1 MIHLLGRGP
10 SASSISPALSL
21 EHIDEGICVKRAC
34 DRLAQVAH
42 FHPRAITLAEE
53 WIQSIRSKPPG
64 LGSIEGLTRAYP
76 LRTPQGLA
84 LMRLAESAL
93 RTPDSATRGILL
105 ADLLGA
111 VDWRVSSD
119 PQGPAK
125 WLAPLLEKAG
135 QIESHLAQGNS
146 SLLDQLADPIVQK
159 SVLLGIET
167 LGGHFLYGQQIT
179 DAIKHASKANQLC
192 SFDMLGEG
200 ARTESDAL
208 ACFQN
213 YKAAAIALQG
223 HTGSVETGLA
233 NPRHHGLSIKL
244 SAICPRFEDS
254 QREIVLHTLVD
265 RVTELAQLCLPQNIA
280 LTLDAEEND
289 RLILTLEVL
298 EEVALRIGHSRGLG
312 LAVQA
317 YNKRSL
323 AVIDHLVEWAKEVY
337 PGLQIRLVKGAY
349 WDTEIA
355 NAQREGYET
364 YPVFTS
370 KIATDLNYLACAKT
384 LLNARPW
391 IYPMFATHNPSTA
404 STVLTYAQHL
414 STRGLDDFEFQR
426 LHGMGESLWQS
437 LADDEH
443 GCQVTRRV
451 YAPVGPFHSALAYLV
466 RRLLENGANSSF
478 VHAVHDTAVSVSDLT
493 ADPLV
498 HFKHQWNAPDQGLPP
513 PTQLFPD
520 RENSLGINLHNR
532 EAQLWFEAQVKAHNF
547 NQASKPND
555 SAPWAGEALHTAW
568 RTCQLAGLEWA
579 SLCAQERAKRLT
591 KWALELQHHKG
602 EILGLLVNEAG
613 KTWKDAINEW
623 REAQDF
629 LLHYASEGVRLLSMP
644 RTLPGPA
651 GELNQLYY
659 KPLGVCLCISPWNFP
674 LAILVGQVS
683 ACLMGGNGVFAKAA
697 PQTQKLADLAFR
709 LARNAGIPQA
719 LLVNLG
725 ASTESVKNA
734 IAQLPFNGV
743 FFTGSVQ
750 TAKAIQTQLANKP
763 GPMTPLVAETG
774 GVNCMIV
781 DSTALTE
788 QACDAILQSAFGS
801 AGQRCSALRVVYV
814 QKDISHRLKPM
825 VYGAMQLLQAHKSPK
840 LSTDIGP
847 IIDQNAFQN
856 LQAGLAK
863 IQVQG
868 KLLGSSHTAD
878 ESNLIFPPCIL
889 EMPFPGDLS
898 TEWFGPIL
906 QWVEFKA
913 DQFNEVCKTIAESG
927 WGLTLGLQSR
937 LPSRAE
943 TILGLPVGNVYINRS
958 MTGAVVGSQPFGGR
972 GLSGTGPKAGGY
984 LTLQKTMCEQVVSNN
999 LASIGGV
1006 PGLYS
1011 VDQIK
1016 TTEPTSLP
1024 THSGPSKYFS

>member
-1 MIHLLGRGP
+1 
-10 SASSISPALSL
+10 
-21 EHIDEGICVKRAC
+21 
-34 DRLAQVAH
+34 
-42 FHPRAITLAEE
+42 
-53 WIQSIRSKPPG
+53 
-64 LGSIEGLTRAYP
+64 
-76 LRTPQGLA
+76 
-84 LMRLAESAL
+84 MRLAESAL
-93 RTPDSATRGILL
+93 RTPDAATRGILL
-105 ADLLGA
+105 ADLLGS
-111 VDWRVSSD
+111 VDWRVNSD

-135 QIESHLAQGNS
+135 QIESHLVRGKS

-167 LGGHFLYGQQIT
+167 LGGHFLYGQHIT
-179 DAIKHASKANQLC
+179 EAIKQASKAGELC

-200 ARTESDAL
+200 ARTEADAH

-223 HTGSVETGLA
+223 HTGSVETA
-233 NPRHHGLSIKL
+233 QTNPRRHGLSIKL
-244 SAICPRFEDS
+244 SALCPRFEDS
-254 QREIVLHTLVD
+254 QRENILPTLVD

-298 EEVALRIGHSRGLG
+298 EEVALRMGHNRGLG

-317 YNKRSL
+317 YNRRSL
-323 AVIDHLVEWAKEVY
+323 AVIDHLIEWAKAVY

-355 NAQREGYET
+355 HAQREGFET

-384 LLNARPW
+384 MLNARPW
-391 IYPMFATHNPSTA
+391 IYPMFASHNPATV
-404 STVLTYAQHL
+404 STVLYYARHL
-414 STRGLDDFEFQR
+414 SSRSLDDFEFQR
-426 LHGMGESLWQS
+426 LHGMGEALWQS
-437 LADDEH
+437 LASDEH
-443 GCQVTRRV
+443 GSQVARRV

-478 VHAVHDTAVSVSDLT
+478 VHAVHDPSVSIAELT
-493 ADPLV
+493 ADPLL
-498 HFKHQWNAPDQGLPP
+498 HFKHQWKAPDQTLLPP
-513 PTQLFPD
+513 SQLFPE
-520 RENSLGINLHNR
+520 RENSMGINLHNR
-532 EAQLWFEAQVKAHNF
+532 EAQLWFEAQVAARMEKDE
-547 NQASKPND
+547 PPPV
-555 SAPWAGEALHTAW
+555 SAQTWTHTELNTAW
-568 RTCQLAGLEWA
+568 MACQQA
-579 SLCAQERAKRLT
+579 AQ
-591 KWALELQHHKG
+591 KWALQSATERAHVLKKWAQEIQHHKG
-602 EILGLLVNEAG
+602 EVLGLLVTEAG
-613 KTWKDAINEW
+613 KTWKDAVNEW

-629 LLHYASEGVRLLSMP
+629 LLHYAFEGEKLLSEP
-644 RTLPGPA
+644 QTLPGPA
-651 GELNQLYY
+651 GELNQLFY
-659 KPLGVCLCISPWNFP
+659 KPLGMCMCISPWNFP
-674 LAILVGQVS
+674 LAILIGQIS

-697 PQTQKLADLAFR
+697 PQTQQLAQLALKLAH
-709 LARNAGIPQA
+709 NAGLPA
-719 LLVNLG
+719 DLLINLG
-725 ASTESVKNA
+725 AHTESAQNA
-734 IAQLPFNGV
+734 LTQLPFNGV

-750 TAKAIQTQLANKP
+750 TAKQIQLQLMNKP

-788 QACDAILQSAFGS
+788 QACDAIIQSAFGS

-814 QKDISHRLKPM
+814 QKDISHRLKSM
-825 VYGAMQLLQAHKSPK
+825 VYGAMQLLRVHKMPK
-840 LSTDIGP
+840 LSTDVGP
-847 IIDQNAFQN
+847 IIDSTAFQHLQKGLAT
-856 LQAGLAK
+856 LQA
-863 IQVQG
+863 QG
-868 KLLGSSHTAD
+868 NLVGSDHTPD
-878 ESNLIFPPCIL
+878 ETNLIFPPCMV

-913 DQFNEVCKTIAESG
+913 DQFDEVCKAIAESG

-937 LPSRAE
+937 LPSRADA
-943 TILGLPVGNVYINRS
+943 LSKLPVGNVYINRT

-999 LASIGGV
+999 LASVGGV

-1011 VDQIK
+1011 NTASTAQAEMAK
-1016 TTEPTSLP
+1016 SNKN
-1024 THSGPSKYFS
+1024 H

>member
-42 FHPRAITLAEE
+42 FHPKAIALADA
-53 WIQSIRSKPPG
+53 WIQSIRENPPS
-64 LGSIEGLTRAYP
+64 LGSVEGLTRAYP
-76 LRTPQGLA
+76 LHTPQGLA

-93 RTPDSATRGILL
+93 RTPDAATRGILL
-105 ADLLGA
+105 ADLLGS
-111 VDWRVSSD
+111 VDWRVNSD

-135 QIESHLAQGNS
+135 QIESHLVQGKS
-146 SLLDQLADPIVQK
+146 SLLEQLADPIVQK
-159 SVLLGIET
+159 SVLMGIET
-167 LGGHFLYGQQIT
+167 LGGHFLYGQHIS
-179 DAIKHASKANQLC
+179 DAIKQASKTSELC

-200 ARTESDAL
+200 ARTEADAL
-208 ACFQN
+208 VCFQN

-223 HTGSVETGLA
+223 RTGSVETA
-233 NPRHHGLSIKL
+233 QSHPRHHGLSIKL
-244 SAICPRFEDS
+244 SALCPRFEDS
-254 QREIVLHTLVD
+254 QRANRLPTLVD

-298 EEVALRIGHSRGLG
+298 EEVALRMGHCRGLG

-323 AVIDHLVEWAKEVY
+323 AVIDHLIEWAKSVY

-355 NAQREGYET
+355 HAQREGYET

-370 KIATDLNYLACAKT
+370 KLATDLNYLACAKT
-384 LLNARPW
+384 MLNARPW
-391 IYPMFATHNPSTA
+391 IYPMFATHNPATA
-404 STVLTYAQHL
+404 ATVLNYARHL

-437 LADDEH
+437 LAKDEH
-443 GCQVTRRV
+443 GMQVARRV

-478 VHAVHDTAVSVSDLT
+478 VHAVHDNSISVAELT

-498 HFKHQWNAPDQGLPP
+498 HFKHQWNAPDQALLP
-513 PTQLFPD
+513 PTQLFPG
-520 RENSLGINLHNR
+520 RENSMGINLHNR
-532 EAQLWFEAQVKAHNF
+532 EAQLWFEAQVAAQQSTNE
-547 NQASKPND
+547 ARPED
-555 SAPWAGEALHTAW
+555 SEPWSPETLSTAW
-568 RTCQLAGLEWA
+568 QTCQRAAQKWA
-579 SLCAQERAKRLT
+579 SQSAAERAQVLN
-591 KWALELQHHKG
+591 KWAEELRHHKG
-602 EILGLLVNEAG
+602 EILGLLVHEAG

-629 LLHYASEGVRLLSMP
+629 LLHYASEGEKLLSEP
-644 RTLPGPA
+644 RVLPGPA
-651 GELNQLYY
+651 GELNQLSY

-674 LAILVGQVS
+674 LAILIGQIS

-697 PQTQKLADLAFR
+697 PQTQR
-709 LARNAGIPQA
+709 LAQLALNLAQNAGLPSD

-725 ASTESVKNA
+725 ACTESAQNA
-734 IAQLPFNGV
+734 LVQLPFNGV
-743 FFTGSVQ
+743 FFTGSVE
-750 TAKAIQTQLANKP
+750 TAKHIQAQLVNKP
-763 GPMTPLVAETG
+763 GPMTTLVAETG

-781 DSTALTE
+781 DSTALIE
-788 QACDAILQSAFGS
+788 QACDAIIQSAFGS

-814 QKDISHRLKPM
+814 QKDINHRLQQM
-825 VYGAMQLLQAHKSPK
+825 VYGAMQLLQVHQPTK
-840 LSTDIGP
+840 LSTDVGP
-847 IIDQNAFQN
+847 IIDKVAFER
-856 LQAGLAK
+856 LQKGLA
-863 IQVQG
+863 ILQTQG
-868 KLLGSSHTAD
+868 RLLGSEHTVD
-878 ESNLIFPPCIL
+878 ESNLIFPPCIV

-913 DQFNEVCKTIAESG
+913 DQFNEVCKAVAESG

-937 LPSRAE
+937 LPSRVDSVSK
-943 TILGLPVGNVYINRS
+943 IPVGNVYINRT

-984 LTLQKTMCEQVVSNN
+984 LTLQKTMCEQVISNN
-999 LASIGGV
+999 LASVGGV

-1011 VDQIK
+1011 TSTRVSQAARADSDQNN
-1016 TTEPTSLP
+1016 
-1024 THSGPSKYFS
+1024 

>member
-21 EHIDEGICVKRAC
+21 EHVDEGICVKRAC

-42 FHPRAITLAEE
+42 FHPKALALADE
-53 WIQSIRSKPPG
+53 WIHAIRKNPPG
-64 LGSIEGLTRAYP
+64 IGSIEGLTRAYP
-76 LRTPQGLA
+76 LNTPQGLA

-93 RTPDSATRGILL
+93 RTPDSATRGVLL
-105 ADLLGA
+105 ADLLSS
-111 VDWRVSSD
+111 VDWRVSAN

-135 QIESHLAQGNS
+135 QIENHLAQGNPNI
-146 SLLDQLADPIVQK
+146 LDQLADPIVQR

-179 DAIKHASKANQLC
+179 DAMKQASKASELC

-200 ARTESDAL
+200 ARTEADAN

-223 HTGSVETGLA
+223 HTGSVDSTHA
-233 NPRHHGLSIKL
+233 SPRHHGLSIKL

-254 QREIVLHTLVD
+254 QRASILSTLVD

-298 EEVALRIGHSRGLG
+298 EEVALRMGHSRGLG

-323 AVIDHLVEWAKEVY
+323 AVIDHLVEWAKAVY

-355 NAQREGYET
+355 HAQREGYET

-384 LLNARPW
+384 MLNARPW
-391 IYPMFATHNPSTA
+391 IYPMFATHNPTSA
-404 STVLTYAQHL
+404 AVVLTYARHL
-414 STRGLDDFEFQR
+414 STRALDDFEFQR

-437 LADDEH
+437 LAADEH
-443 GCQVTRRV
+443 GQQVTRRV
-451 YAPVGPFHSALAYLV
+451 YAPVGPFQHALAYLV

-478 VHAVHDTAVSVSDLT
+478 VHAVHDTNILISELNT
-493 ADPLV
+493 DPLT
-498 HFKHQWNAPDQGLPP
+498 HFKNQWNAPDHGLVAPP
-513 PTQLFPD
+513 QLFPD
-520 RENSLGINLHNR
+520 RENSSGLNLNNR
-532 EAQLWFEAQVKAHNF
+532 EAQLWFETQVAAQHQHVA
-547 NQASKPND
+547 QTPASTKPWT
-555 SAPWAGEALHTAW
+555 SAELDAAWQGCKTAS
-568 RTCQLAGLEWA
+568 TEWA
-579 SLCAQERAKRLT
+579 STPAAQRAEVLK
-591 KWALELQHHKG
+591 KWANELQHHKG
-602 EILGLLVNEAG
+602 EILGLLVSEAG

-629 LLHYASEGVRLLSMP
+629 LFHYAAEGVKLLGAP
-644 RTLPGPA
+644 QALPGPA
-651 GELNQLYY
+651 GELNQLLY
-659 KPLGVCLCISPWNFP
+659 KPRGICLCVSPWNFP
-674 LAILVGQVS
+674 LAILIGQIS

-697 PQTQKLADLAFR
+697 PQTQRLTALAFKLAHA
-709 LARNAGIPQA
+709 AGVPTP

-725 ASTESVKNA
+725 AHTESVQKA
-734 IAQLPFNGV
+734 LAELALDGV
-743 FFTGSVQ
+743 FFTGSVA
-750 TAKAIQTQLANKP
+750 TAKTIQTQLLNKP
-763 GPMTPLVAETG
+763 GPITPLVAETG

-788 QACDAILQSAFGS
+788 QACDAIIQSAFGS

-814 QKDISHRLKPM
+814 QKDISHRLKSM
-825 VYGAMQLLQAHKSPK
+825 VYGAMQLIQSHDLPK
-840 LSTDIGP
+840 LGTDIGP
-847 IIDQNAFQN
+847 IIDRPAYDHLKQ
-856 LQAGLAK
+856 GLAK
-863 IQVQG
+863 LQAQG
-868 KLLGSSHTAD
+868 HLLGSTHD
-878 ESNLIFPPCIL
+878 LQESSLIFPPCIV

-906 QWVEFKA
+906 QWVEYKA
-913 DQFNEVCKTIAESG
+913 DQFPEVCKAISQSG

-943 TILGLPVGNVYINRS
+943 AVSHLPVGNVYINRP

-972 GLSGTGPKAGGY
+972 GLSGTGPKAGGF
-984 LTLQKTMCEQVVSNN
+984 LSLQKTMYEQVISNN

-1006 PGLYS
+1006 PDLY
-1011 VDQIK
+1011 
-1016 TTEPTSLP
+1016 
-1024 THSGPSKYFS
+1024 

>member
-21 EHIDEGICVKRAC
+21 EHVDEGICVKRAC

-42 FHPRAITLAEE
+42 FHPKALALADE
-53 WIQSIRSKPPG
+53 WIQAIRKSPPG
-64 LGSIEGLTRAYP
+64 IGSIEGLTQAYP
-76 LRTPQGLA
+76 LNTPQGIA

-105 ADLLGA
+105 ADLLSS
-111 VDWRVSSD
+111 VDWRVHAN

-135 QIESHLAQGNS
+135 QIENHLVLGNS
-146 SLLDQLADPIVQK
+146 SFLDQLADPIVQK

-167 LGGHFLYGQQIT
+167 LGGHFLYGQHIAE
-179 DAIKHASKANQLC
+179 AIRQAGKSSELC

-200 ARTESDAL
+200 ARTEADAS

-223 HTGSVETGLA
+223 HTGSVDSSHS
-233 NPRHHGLSIKL
+233 NPKHHGLSIKL
-244 SAICPRFEDS
+244 SGICPRFEDS
-254 QREIVLHTLVD
+254 QRASILSTLVD
-265 RVTELAQLCLPQNIA
+265 RVTELAQLCLPQNIS

-298 EEVALRIGHSRGLG
+298 EEVALRMGHCPGLG

-323 AVIDHLVEWAKEVY
+323 AVIDHLVEWAKTVY

-355 NAQREGYET
+355 HAQREGHET

-370 KIATDLNYLACAKT
+370 KTATDLNYLACAKT
-384 LLNARPW
+384 MLNARPW
-391 IYPMFATHNPSTA
+391 IYPMFATHNPTSA
-404 STVLTYAQHL
+404 AMVLTYARHL

-437 LADDEH
+437 LSADEH
-443 GCQVTRRV
+443 GQQVTRRV
-451 YAPVGPFHSALAYLV
+451 YAPVGPFQSALAYLV

-478 VHAVHDTAVSVSDLT
+478 VHAVHDTNILVAELNT
-493 ADPLV
+493 DPLT
-498 HFKHQWNAPDQGLPP
+498 HFKNQWNAPDHGLLP

-520 RENSLGINLHNR
+520 RENSAGLNLNNR
-532 EAQLWFEAQVKAHNF
+532 EAQLWLEAQVAAQYQLLKSPTN
-547 NQASKPND
+547 SKPW
-555 SAPWAGEALHTAW
+555 STSELETAW
-568 RTCQLAGLEWA
+568 QNCKHAGHHWA
-579 SLCAQERAKRLT
+579 TLPASERAEVLK
-591 KWALELQHHKG
+591 KWARELQHHKG

-629 LLHYASEGVRLLSMP
+629 LFHYAAEGVKLLSTP
-644 RTLPGPA
+644 QTLPGPA
-651 GELNQLYY
+651 GELNQLVF
-659 KPLGVCLCISPWNFP
+659 KPRGVCLCISPWNFP
-674 LAILVGQVS
+674 LAILIGQIS
-683 ACLMGGNGVFAKAA
+683 ACVMGGNGVFAKAA
-697 PQTQKLADLAFR
+697 PQTQQLTVLAFKLAQ
-709 LARNAGIPQA
+709 NAGIPSE

-725 ASTESVKNA
+725 AHTESVQKA
-734 IAQLPFNGV
+734 IAELPLNCV
-743 FFTGSVQ
+743 FFTGSVA
-750 TAKAIQTQLANKP
+750 TAKAIQTQLSSKP
-763 GPMTPLVAETG
+763 GAIVPLLAETG

-781 DSTALTE
+781 DSTALPE
-788 QACDAILQSAFGS
+788 QACDAIIQSAFGS

-814 QKDISHRLKPM
+814 QKDISHRLKSM
-825 VYGAMQLLQAHKSPK
+825 VYGAMQLLQSHDMPK
-840 LSTDIGP
+840 LGTDLGP
-847 IIDQNAFQN
+847 IIDRPAYEH
-856 LQAGLAK
+856 LQRGLANL
-863 IQVQG
+863 QVQG
-868 KLLGSSHTAD
+868 SLLGSDHKFA
-878 ESNLIFPPCIL
+878 ESSLVFPPCII

-906 QWVEFKA
+906 QWVEFKS
-913 DQFNEVCKTIAESG
+913 DQFNEVCKTISESG

-943 TILGLPVGNVYINRS
+943 AMTNLPVGNVYINRP

-972 GLSGTGPKAGGY
+972 GLSGTGPKAGGF
-984 LTLQKTMCEQVVSNN
+984 LTLQKTMCEQVISNN
-999 LASIGGV
+999 LASIGGI
-1006 PGLYS
+1006 PGLY
-1011 VDQIK
+1011 
-1016 TTEPTSLP
+1016 
-1024 THSGPSKYFS
+1024 

>member
-42 FHPRAITLAEE
+42 FHSKAIALAEE
-53 WIQSIRSKPPG
+53 WIQSIRKHPPS

-76 LRTPQGLA
+76 LHTPQGLA

-93 RTPDSATRGILL
+93 RTPDSSTRGMLL
-105 ADLLGA
+105 ADLLGG
-111 VDWRVSSD
+111 VDWRVNSD

-135 QIESHLAQGNS
+135 QIESHLVQGNS

-179 DAIKHASKANQLC
+179 DAIKQASKDGELC

-200 ARTESDAL
+200 ARTEADAL

-223 HTGSVETGLA
+223 RTGSVETDQA

-254 QREIVLHTLVD
+254 QRANILHTLVD
-265 RVTELAQLCLPQNIA
+265 RVTELAQLCLPSNIA

-298 EEVALRIGHSRGLG
+298 EEVALRMGQNRGLG

-323 AVIDHLVEWAKEVY
+323 AVIDHLVEWAKVVY

-355 NAQREGYET
+355 HAQREGFET

-384 LLNARPW
+384 MLNARPW
-391 IYPMFATHNPSTA
+391 IYPMFATHNPATA
-404 STVLTYAQHL
+404 STVLSYARHL
-414 STRGLDDFEFQR
+414 STRSLDDFEFQR

-437 LADDEH
+437 LANDEH
-443 GCQVTRRV
+443 GRQVGRRV
-451 YAPVGPFHSALAYLV
+451 YAPIGPFHSALAYLV

-478 VHAVHDTAVSVSDLT
+478 VHAVHDPSVSIADLS

-498 HFKHQWNAPDQGLPP
+498 HFKHQWKAPDQALLPP
-513 PTQLFPD
+513 PQLFPE
-520 RENSLGINLHNR
+520 RENSKGINLHNR
-532 EAQLWFEAQVKAHNF
+532 EAQLWFEAQVAAQMPKVEQTAASAQTWTQAELNTAWQACQ
-547 NQASKPND
+547 QASYTWAHH
-555 SAPWAGEALHTAW
+555 SAA
-568 RTCQLAGLEWA
+568 
-579 SLCAQERAKRLT
+579 ERAHVLR
-591 KWALELQHHKG
+591 KWAEELQHHKG
-602 EILGLLVNEAG
+602 DILGLLVNEAG
-613 KTWKDAINEW
+613 KTWKDAVNEW

-629 LLHYASEGVRLLSMP
+629 LLHYASEGEKLLSKP
-644 RTLPGPA
+644 QTLPGPA
-651 GELNQLYY
+651 GELNQLFY
-659 KPLGVCLCISPWNFP
+659 KPLGVCMCISPWNFP
-674 LAILVGQVS
+674 LAILIGQIS

-697 PQTQKLADLAFR
+697 PQTQRLAHLAFKLAHH
-709 LARNAGIPQA
+709 AGVPTG
-719 LLVNLG
+719 LLINLG
-725 ASTESVKNA
+725 AHTETAQNA
-734 IAQLPFNGV
+734 LAQLPFHGV

-750 TAKAIQTQLANKP
+750 TAKQIQAQLINKP

-825 VYGAMQLLQAHKSPK
+825 LYGAMQLLQVHKLPK
-840 LSTDIGP
+840 LSTDVGP
-847 IIDQNAFQN
+847 IIDTAAFQN
-856 LQAGLAK
+856 LQKGLATL
-863 IQVQG
+863 QAQG
-868 KLLGSSHTAD
+868 KLVGSDHTVD
-878 ESNLIFPPCIL
+878 ETNLMFPPCMV
-889 EMPFPGDLS
+889 EMPFPGNLS

-913 DQFNEVCKTIAESG
+913 EQFNEVCQAVAESG

-937 LPSRAE
+937 LPSRVDAVSK
-943 TILGLPVGNVYINRS
+943 LPVGNVYINRS

-984 LTLQKTMCEQVVSNN
+984 LTLQKTMCEQVITNN
-999 LASIGGV
+999 LASVGGV

-1011 VDQIK
+1011 SS
-1016 TTEPTSLP
+1016 TESHQANKPGLQQND
-1024 THSGPSKYFS
+1024 

>member
-21 EHIDEGICVKRAC
+21 EHVDEGICVKRAC
-34 DRLAQVAH
+34 DRLSQVAH
-42 FHPRAITLAEE
+42 FHPKALALAEE
-53 WIQSIRSKPPG
+53 WIQTIRKTPPG
-64 LGSIEGLTRAYP
+64 IGSIEGLTRAYP
-76 LRTPQGLA
+76 LNTAQGLA
-84 LMRLAESAL
+84 LMRLAECAL

-105 ADLLGA
+105 ADLLSS
-111 VDWRVSSD
+111 VDWRVSAN

-135 QIESHLAQGNS
+135 QIENHLVQGNS
-146 SLLDQLADPIVQK
+146 SFLDQLADPIVQK

-179 DAIKHASKANQLC
+179 DAIKEASKADELC

-200 ARTESDAL
+200 ARTEADAN

-213 YKAAAIALQG
+213 YKEAAIALQG
-223 HTGSVETGLA
+223 HTGSVESGNA
-233 NPRHHGLSIKL
+233 SRRHHGLSIKL

-254 QREIVLHTLVD
+254 QRASILSTLVD
-265 RVTELAQLCLPQNIA
+265 RVTELAQLCLPQNIS

-298 EEVALRIGHSRGLG
+298 EEVALRMGHHRGLG

-323 AVIDHLVEWAKEVY
+323 AVIDHLVEWAKAMY

-355 NAQREGYET
+355 HAQREGYET

-384 LLNARPW
+384 MLNARPW
-391 IYPMFATHNPSTA
+391 IYPMFATHNPSSA
-404 STVLTYAQHL
+404 AVVLTYARHL
-414 STRGLDDFEFQR
+414 STRGMDDFEFQR

-437 LADDEH
+437 LATDEH
-443 GCQVTRRV
+443 GQHVARRV

-478 VHAVHDTAVSVSDLT
+478 VHAVHDSDIPIAELNS
-493 ADPLV
+493 DPFI
-498 HFKHQWNAPDQGLPP
+498 HFKHQWNAPDQGLLPP
-513 PTQLFPD
+513 PQLFPD
-520 RENSLGINLHNR
+520 RENSPGLNLNNR
-532 EAQLWFEAQVKAHNF
+532 EAQLWFEAQVASQQQNAIKAPRD
-547 NQASKPND
+547 A
-555 SAPWAGEALHTAW
+555 EAWTSTELSTAW
-568 RTCQLAGLEWA
+568 KTCKKASSEWA
-579 SLCAQERAKRLT
+579 SIPARQRAEVLN
-591 KWALELQHHKG
+591 KWAKELQHHKG

-613 KTWKDAINEW
+613 KTWKDSINEW

-629 LLHYASEGVRLLSMP
+629 LFHYATEGVKLLSAP
-644 RTLPGPA
+644 QTLPGPA
-651 GELNQLYY
+651 GELNQLTY
-659 KPLGVCLCISPWNFP
+659 KPRGVCLCISPWNFP
-674 LAILVGQVS
+674 LAILIGQIS
-683 ACLMGGNGVFAKAA
+683 ACIMGGNGVFAKAA
-697 PQTQKLADLAFR
+697 PQTQGLAALAIQ
-709 LARNAGIPQA
+709 LAHNAGVPA
-719 LLVNLG
+719 DLLVNLG
-725 ASTESVKNA
+725 PRTESVQRA
-734 IAQLPFNGV
+734 MGELPLDGV

-750 TAKAIQTQLANKP
+750 TAKAIQSLLLNKP
-763 GPMTPLVAETG
+763 GPITPLVAETG
-774 GVNCMIV
+774 GVNCMVV
-781 DSTALTE
+781 DSTALPE
-788 QACDAILQSAFGS
+788 QACDAIIQSAFGS

-814 QKDISHRLKPM
+814 QKDISHRLKSM
-825 VYGAMQLLQAHKSPK
+825 VYGAMQLLQNHDTPK
-840 LSTDIGP
+840 LGTDIGP
-847 IIDQNAFQN
+847 IIDCAAYQHLQQGLAN
-856 LQAGLAK
+856 LQT
-863 IQVQG
+863 QG
-868 KLLGSSHTAD
+868 NLLGLEHTLPESS
-878 ESNLIFPPCIL
+878 LIFSPYIV

-913 DQFNEVCKTIAESG
+913 DQFNEVCNAISESG

-943 TILGLPVGNVYINRS
+943 AVSHLPVGNIYINRP

-972 GLSGTGPKAGGY
+972 GLSGTGPKAGGF
-984 LTLQKTMCEQVVSNN
+984 LTLQKTLCEQVISNN
-999 LASIGGV
+999 LASIGGI
-1006 PGLYS
+1006 PSLYTVQKFKPKS
-1011 VDQIK
+1011 D
-1016 TTEPTSLP
+1016 
-1024 THSGPSKYFS
+1024 